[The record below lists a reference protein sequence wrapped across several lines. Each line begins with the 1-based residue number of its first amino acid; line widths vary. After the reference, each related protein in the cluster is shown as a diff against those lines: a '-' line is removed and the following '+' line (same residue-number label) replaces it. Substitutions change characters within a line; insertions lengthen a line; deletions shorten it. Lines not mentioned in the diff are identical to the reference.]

1 MFIARVVGNVWAT
14 RKHPSLENSKLLLV
28 QPMDEITGKLKGKI
42 QMAVDCKFNA
52 GIGDVVLV
60 MDEGSSARQIMKTD
74 NAPIRTIIAGIVDQV
89 ARGEKTASY
98 T

>member
-1 MFIARVVGNVWAT
+1 LFIARVVGNIWAT

-28 QPMDEITGKLKGKI
+28 RPMDEITGELRGKI
-42 QMAVDCKFNA
+42 QMAVDCKLGA

-60 MDEGSSARQIMKTD
+60 MDEGGSARQILNIE
-74 NAPIRTIIAGIVDQV
+74 NAPIRTIIAGIVDQA
-89 ARGEKTASY
+89 ARGEKVACY

>member
-1 MFIARVVGNVWAT
+1 MFIARVVGNIWAT
-14 RKHPSLENSKLLLV
+14 RKHPALENSKLLLV
-28 QPMDEITGKLKGKI
+28 CPMDEITGKLRGKI

-60 MDEGSSARQIMKTD
+60 MDEGNSARQIMNVKD
-74 NAPIRTIIAGIVDQV
+74 APVRTIIAGIIDQV
-89 ARGEKTASY
+89 SRKEEIASY